1 MVHPSESATFAAATE
16 PPPHACLSP
25 ARRKDPPLSRALV
38 LGGGG
43 ITGIAWEVGLLLGLR
58 DDGVDVTVA
67 DTVVGTSAGSVVG
80 AQLAGG
86 VPLQEMYDAQLE
98 DPTGEIAASMTRSM
112 GLTWVATM
120 LLPGK
125 GETRRRRLGR
135 AAVRASRRP
144 GAVSVEER
152 LDVFATRLS
161 VSRWPD
167 RDLRI
172 TAVDADTGEFVVFG
186 RECRVDLVHAVAAS
200 CAVPLVWPPV
210 PVGGR
215 RYVDGGVRSAANAD
229 VPRGAERVVVL
240 APLPQSLSRHH
251 RIDAQLARTGAR
263 ATAAVSPDAAAL
275 EAIGRNMLDP
285 ANRAASA
292 RAGYAQ
298 APSVAA
304 EVSRAW
310 GRP

>member
-1 MVHPSESATFAAATE
+1 
-16 PPPHACLSP
+16 
-25 ARRKDPPLSRALV
+25 LSRALV

-43 ITGIAWEVGLLLGLR
+43 ITGIAWETGLLLGLR
-58 DDGVDVTVA
+58 EAGVDLTTA

-86 VPLQEMYDAQLE
+86 APLREMYDEQLA
-98 DPTGEIAASMTRSM
+98 DPVGEIAASMTRSM
-112 GLTWVATM
+112 LVTWVATM
-120 LLPGK
+120 LLPGR

-135 AAVRASRRP
+135 ASVKAAGRP
-144 GAVSVEER
+144 GAVSVQER
-152 LDVFATRLS
+152 LEVFSTRLS
-161 VSRWPD
+161 VTRWPE

-172 TAVDADTGEFVVFG
+172 TAVDADTGEFVVLDRG
-186 RECRVDLVHAVAAS
+186 SGVDLVHAVAAS

-210 PVGGR
+210 PVDGR

-229 VPRGAERVVVL
+229 VAEGAESVVVL
-240 APLPQSLSRHH
+240 APLPQSFSRYH
-251 RIDAQLARTGAR
+251 RLDAQLARTGAR
-263 ATAAVSPDAAAL
+263 ASAAVSPDTAAL
-275 EAIGRNMLDP
+275 AAIGRNMLDP

-298 APSVAA
+298 APLVAA

-310 GRP
+310 GTS

>member
-1 MVHPSESATFAAATE
+1 MSAGHR
-16 PPPHACLSP
+16 PG
-25 ARRKDPPLSRALV
+25 RKDPALTRALV

-43 ITGIAWEVGLLLGLR
+43 ITGIAWEIGMLLGLR
-58 DDGVDVTVA
+58 EAGVDLTVA

-86 VPLQEMYDAQLE
+86 VPLREMYDEQLA
-98 DPTGEIAASMTRSM
+98 DPVGEIAASMTRSM
-112 GLTWVATM
+112 QVTWVATM
-120 LLPGK
+120 LLPGR

-135 AAVRASRRP
+135 AAVKASRRP
-144 GAVSVEER
+144 GAVSVQER
-152 LDVFATRLS
+152 LEVFSTRLS
-161 VSRWPD
+161 VAQWSE

-186 RECRVDLVHAVAAS
+186 RDSRVDLVHAVASS

-210 PVGGR
+210 PVNGR

-229 VPRGAERVVVL
+229 VAEGADRVVVL
-240 APLPQSLSRHH
+240 APLPQSFSRYH

-263 ATAAVSPDAAAL
+263 ASAAVAPDAAAL
-275 EAIGRNMLDP
+275 AAIGRNMLDP
-285 ANRAASA
+285 ANRAAA
-292 RAGYAQ
+292 AHAGYAQ

-310 GRP
+310 GTS